1 MSLVSSASRWLK
13 TDLWVQDMRLRDRL
27 LKETDLTLEKA
38 VSRASDTSKFQLK
51 ELEGGTCIVE
61 GLVPDKRHIYM
72 QQKYPAIEARRQQII
87 EIVNAVQRCIYD
99 YDYDDSGEGLY
110 IAGNSSRME
119 DGSDWTEL
127 LEHVN
132 DHGQLQVR

>member
-1 MSLVSSASRWLK
+1 MKISVCDRVAYTTKKRVSLVSSASRWLK

-61 GLVPDKRHIYM
+61 GLVPDKRHIYAAKVSSHRSKKTTNNRDS
-72 QQKYPAIEARRQQII
+72 QRRAKVHI
-87 EIVNAVQRCIYD
+87 R
-99 YDYDDSGEGLY
+99 L
-110 IAGNSSRME
+110 
-119 DGSDWTEL
+119 
-127 LEHVN
+127 
-132 DHGQLQVR
+132 